1 VIPQSSPV
9 PNAETFAAGVLMN
22 SISQANSTPFDPFP
36 LIFIGSRLFAF
47 VEQILKEKIAEKR
60 KMEMFVGD

>member
-1 VIPQSSPV
+1 
-9 PNAETFAAGVLMN
+9 MN